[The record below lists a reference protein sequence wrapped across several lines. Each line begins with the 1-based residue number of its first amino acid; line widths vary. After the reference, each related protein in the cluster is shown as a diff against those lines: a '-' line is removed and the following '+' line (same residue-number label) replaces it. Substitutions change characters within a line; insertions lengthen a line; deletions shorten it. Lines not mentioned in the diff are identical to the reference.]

1 MGSAI
6 GDTDYERQGAR
17 IVPRVEDVW
26 DGSEMV
32 EEHLPEAD
40 LVIGTVLVHG
50 ARAPHVITR
59 AQLGLMKPQA
69 VLVDV
74 SIDQGGCFE
83 TSRPTTHFDPTFD
96 VGDDAPTL
104 RAGAASGV
112 PRPGV
117 PGRLHGPA
125 RPSPGSQAAQ
135 RRMGGRLP
143 PGHIDRP
150 LGAGRVR
157 KPGAGRP
164 AAEDSDPSCSMCCVA

>member
-32 EEHLPEAD
+32 EEHLPEVD

-112 PRPGV
+112 PRP
-117 PGRLHGPA
+117 R
-125 RPSPGSQAAQ
+125 SPGSPPRTRSPIARKPGCSASNGRAATSGAH
-135 RRMGGRLP
+135 RSP
-143 PGHIDRP
+143 A
-150 LGAGRVR
+150 GAGRVR